1 MMKRSIFLRA
11 LAAGVIVAATVAFLV
26 RYLHSHPAVANQL
39 GKISN
44 FVLVGVFVLYILM
57 FAIIMQLFSVTIL
70 LCEKVIKLR
79 ENFYINGYSIGL
91 NFILPGQAGPVFRSG
106 YAKRKYGIKFKT
118 FLSATLLYYFFY
130 TIISLSFVAI
140 GSRPWWQSI
149 ISIVLLALVL
159 ILGLKWYE
167 KKRSLHFSEFAIHKK
182 WVLSLLALT
191 YAQFNLQA
199 LIYFIELKAA
209 DHVVSLHQ
217 VISYTGIANLALFA
231 GLTPAGI
238 GIRESF
244 LVLSEKIHQIPTDA
258 IVVAN
263 LIDRSIYV
271 LFIITVFLISIVL
284 HKFLKKE
291 AKA

>member
-1 MMKRSIFLRA
+1 MKRSVLIRA
-11 LAAGVIVAATVAFLV
+11 LIAVVVVSVTLGFLT
-26 RYLHSHPAVANQL
+26 RYLQLHPEVTQQL
-39 GKISN
+39 GKVSN
-44 FVLVGVFVLYILM
+44 FVLATVFVLYLAM
-57 FAIIMQLFSVTIL
+57 FVIIMQLFKLTIQ
-70 LCEKVIKLR
+70 LCEKSIKLK

-118 FLSATLLYYFFY
+118 FLAATLLYYFFY

-140 GSRPWWQSI
+140 GSRPWWQAIFCI
-149 ISIVLLALVL
+149 IALSLVL
-159 ILGLKWYE
+159 CAGLKWYA
-167 KKRSLHFSEFAIHKK
+167 KKRSLHLSDFAIHKK
-182 WVLSLLALT
+182 WVIALLLFT

-209 DHVVSLHQ
+209 DHTLSLHQ

-238 GIRESF
+238 GVRESF
-244 LVLSEKIHQIPTDA
+244 LVISEKIHQIPTDA

-271 LFIITVFLISIVL
+271 LFILFIFTSSVL
-284 HKFLKKE
+284 VHQFYKKE